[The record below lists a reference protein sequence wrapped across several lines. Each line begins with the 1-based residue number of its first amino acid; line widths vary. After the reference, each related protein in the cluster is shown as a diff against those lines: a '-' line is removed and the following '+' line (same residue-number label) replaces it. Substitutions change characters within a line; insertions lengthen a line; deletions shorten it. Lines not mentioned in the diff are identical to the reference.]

1 MSSMSSD
8 GTTSSW
14 KSIVSIIRTS
24 PSPDGRIATSCSLER
39 STTRAMA
46 TLLASFI
53 APSSSAYAFEA
64 PLSGTR

>member
-1 MSSMSSD
+1 MSSD

-24 PSPDGRIATSCSLER
+24 FEGRIATSCSLER

-53 APSSSAYAFEA
+53 ASSSSA
-64 PLSGTR
+64 